1 MLRDSFCRDWNLLS
15 DEAQLALSSE
25 ALRRAVS
32 RVAEQAEL
40 LAGEMEAGFL
50 ADRGGP
56 DALRLLAAVVR
67 EVGGCGPVE
76 AGTA

>member
-1 MLRDSFCRDWNLLS
+1 MLPHWNNLS
-15 DEAQLALSSE
+15 DETQLALSRA
-25 ALRRAVS
+25 ALCRA
-32 RVAEQAEL
+32 AETIAGQAEI

-67 EVGGCGPVE
+67 VAGRDEPFPV
-76 AGTA
+76 ADA